1 MEMNSTHL
9 GWMVTEK
16 YVDNL
21 IERLHTTS
29 EDSLRT
35 MNSEMIGLVLYA
47 GRIGDMSYVER
58 LLEQIDVTK
67 VNPMSVASLLRSS
80 LRFTPYLKHWFTL
93 RDRLLA
99 ELPNHPEIKAR
110 ALMVGMIVLDATYS
124 PPTELDDLMR
134 IHSNFRKK

>member
-1 MEMNSTHL
+1 MKTNLNHL
-9 GWMVTEK
+9 GLTVTEN
-16 YVDNL
+16 YVENL
-21 IERLHTTS
+21 LQRLHTTP

-35 MNSEMIGLVLYA
+35 MNSEMIGLVLFA
-47 GRIGDMSYVER
+47 GRIGDLSYVER

-99 ELPNHPEIKAR
+99 ELPKHPEIKAN
-110 ALMVGMIVLDATYS
+110 ALMVGMVELDATYS

-134 IHSNFRKK
+134 VHSNFRK

>member
-1 MEMNSTHL
+1 ME
-9 GWMVTEK
+9 TEK
-16 YVDNL
+16 YVENL
-21 IERLHTTS
+21 LERLHTTP

-35 MNSEMIGLVLYA
+35 MNSEMIGLVMFA
-47 GRIGDMSYVER
+47 GRVGDLSYVER

-99 ELPNHPEIKAR
+99 ELPNHPEIKAN
-110 ALMVGMIVLDATYS
+110 ALMVGMIDLDATYS

-134 IHSNFRKK
+134 VHSNFRKK